1 MSTDPKLEVYLASL
15 DKALSGISVSERA
28 DIVTE
33 IKSHVLDA
41 RERDSTQ
48 SIESILAALGE
59 PEIVANRYL
68 LERGLKPGRPPKH
81 PIVKWLAIGVLG
93 TIGIV
98 VTGVIVLVWTLSPVV
113 KIDGQNER
121 VTLLGGLIDIDGKA
135 GKLSIGS
142 TVLSDDGGSRRVNGL
157 KTPSAALK
165 DFKIDF
171 SNGKVEVSPSTDGQL
186 SWDCK
191 VDGGQD
197 AYFVSETKS
206 SVTLNFGKAKG
217 MRCEVRMP
225 EKIRY
230 EITGGNGKIEIERP
244 TSAVVASLTNGSIEF
259 TADPNR
265 KYRFNTAIALGKTDT
280 FPTDTGPDAIPVKLE
295 VKNGK
300 LDYDLDH

>member
-1 MSTDPKLEVYLASL
+1 MSTDPKLETYLASL

-41 RERDSTQ
+41 RERDSNQ

-68 LERGLKPGRPPKH
+68 LERGLKPVRPPKH

-93 TIGIV
+93 TFGIV

-113 KIDGQNER
+113 KIDGENER

-135 GKLSIGS
+135 GKLNIGS
-142 TVLSDDGGSRRVNGL
+142 TVMTDESSARRVSGL

-165 DFKIDF
+165 DFGIDF
-171 SNGKVEVSPSTDGQL
+171 SNGKVEVIPSTDGQL
-186 SWDCK
+186 AWDCK

-206 SVTLNFGKAKG
+206 NVTLNFGKAKG

-225 EKIRY
+225 AKIRTT
-230 EITGGNGKIEIERP
+230 IVGGNGKIEIERP
-244 TSAVVASLTNGSIEF
+244 TSAVSATLTNGSIEF
-259 TADPNR
+259 TADPAQ
-265 KYRFNTAIALGKTDT
+265 KYNFNTAVALGKTAV
-280 FPTDTGPDAIPVKLE
+280 FPTDSSPNAIPVKLE

-300 LDYDLDH
+300 LNYDLDH

>member
-1 MSTDPKLEVYLASL
+1 MSTDPQLETYLASL
-15 DKALSGISVSERA
+15 DKALAGISVSERA

-41 RERDSTQ
+41 RERDSSQT
-48 SIESILAALGE
+48 IASILAALGE

-98 VTGVIVLVWTLSPVV
+98 VTGIIVLVWTLSPVV
-113 KIDGQNER
+113 KIDAQNER
-121 VTLLGGLIDIDGKA
+121 LTLLGGLIDIDGKA
-135 GKLSIGS
+135 GKLSVGS
-142 TVLSDDGGSRRVNGL
+142 TVMTDDSSARRVTGQ
-157 KTPSAALK
+157 KTPEAALK

-171 SNGKVEVSPSTDGQL
+171 SNGKVEVAPATDGQL

-191 VDGGQD
+191 VDGGSD
-197 AYFVSETKS
+197 SYFVSETKS

-225 EKIRY
+225 AKIRTT
-230 EITGGNGKIEIERP
+230 ITGGNGKIEIERP
-244 TSAVVASLTNGSIEF
+244 VSAVTASLTNGGIEF
-259 TADPNR
+259 TADPSL
-265 KYRFNTAIALGKTDT
+265 KYNFQTAVSVGKTDT
-280 FPTDTGPDAIPVKLE
+280 FPTDTSAAAIPVKLE